1 MHRGLIA
8 LRDAVRESRTGEG
21 EGHQGKEDRA
31 AERRRSGPEWIHDM
45 TFLGAGRASSPPAHA
60 WGNGARQA
68 RAAFTRRLPQPGSG
82 GGRFEQ
88 RRENGRWQLRLVV
101 RPVSGRSV
109 KPRRRDRRRI
119 REPVDEQM
127 NMGAGPVRFMIG
139 IGRIAMAMAMPGMMM
154 VGRERVIV
162 ADRRD
167 RAAVGESQSQ
177 HEQQGK

>member
-1 MHRGLIA
+1 
-8 LRDAVRESRTGEG
+8 
-21 EGHQGKEDRA
+21 
-31 AERRRSGPEWIHDM
+31 M
-45 TFLGAGRASSPPAHA
+45 TFLSAGRASGPPGTCLEKRRETNPHRVHA
-60 WGNGARQA
+60 
-68 RAAFTRRLPQPGSG
+68 AAAASGSG
-82 GGRFEQ
+82 GGWLEQ

-139 IGRIAMAMAMPGMMM
+139 IGRIARAMAMPGMMM
-154 VGRERVIV
+154 FGRERVIV
-162 ADRRD
+162 ADQRD
-167 RAAVGESQSQ
+167 RTAVGESQRQ